1 MSHWSYD
8 AGNLMVFGRSQ
19 TGKTTAAREIHAEN
33 NRISI
38 WLNERGKHR
47 VPNVAGKE
55 VRGIKAIE
63 SGLAA
68 GETKFNFLSSNRDR
82 DIAILQE
89 WAWNKADRYNR
100 EMPMQI
106 VADELQRLAP
116 NSGKKDLK
124 GRDTV
129 RILLKEGMK
138 RGVKLVGITQDP
150 VSVDRQ
156 SRSQREY
163 LLLFPLAKEQS
174 DTIRDY
180 VDNLGVVKQQP
191 EYTGVVFHADGRIVQ
206 SGIKAKGKYA

>member
-8 AGNLMVFGRSQ
+8 AGNLIIIGRSQ
-19 TGKTTAAREIHAEN
+19 TGKTSTGREIHAEN

-47 VPNVAGKE
+47 VPSVAGKE

-68 GETKFNFLSSNRDR
+68 GETKFNFLSGDRER
-82 DIAILQE
+82 DIERLQN
-89 WAWNKADRYNR
+89 WAWDKAEKYDRQ
-100 EMPMQI
+100 MPMQI

-116 NSGKKDLK
+116 NSGKKSLE

-129 RILLKEGMK
+129 RMLLKEGMK
-138 RGVKLVGITQDP
+138 RGVKFIGITQDP

-180 VDNLGVVKQQP
+180 VDNLDIVKQQP
-191 EYTGVVFHADGRIVQ
+191 DYTGVVFHADGRVVQ